1 MRPHYVHN
9 PQPDQSLTQI
19 ICSVGHRFLSK
30 RLTAPPALSYYSD
43 RCLAPLPERIASSR
57 DFSCGPLSGLSA
69 HISHL
74 SPTIQDGAHSA
85 LPRVA
90 SGVWWTRE
98 DPQPGGTHINIDRAV
113 RWMHDDP
120 GLSHRSVV
128 LTLGIVKQVLDSK
141 SRCASALYSA
151 PPSPPTVDLRLPFL
165 EHGHESEAEWGLL
178 APVGAYRR

>member
-1 MRPHYVHN
+1 LRPHYVHN

-43 RCLAPLPERIASSR
+43 RCLAPLPNRIASSR
-57 DFSCGPLSGLSA
+57 DFWCGPLSGLSA

-98 DPQPGGTHINIDRAV
+98 DHNPAGPTSTSTALCDGCTMTRDCRTAPWFSHSVSSSRFSTPAPGVPQPCTPPPPCLWTAPEPPIGQRLRGWARLCAGNFV
-113 RWMHDDP
+113 
-120 GLSHRSVV
+120 GLVSS
-128 LTLGIVKQVLDSK
+128 
-141 SRCASALYSA
+141 
-151 PPSPPTVDLRLPFL
+151 
-165 EHGHESEAEWGLL
+165 W
-178 APVGAYRR
+178 